1 MRPTLLKEDYQNF
14 KNKYE
19 GISGLSLPLEYLDT
33 SDVYVFRKAKKI
45 IGGFIL
51 GKKLPLRTVDIF
63 ISELNKEKFK
73 HFFSSDKCCEVCC
86 FWIDR
91 KYRRSAFFNA
101 KFWIKMANTVERQE
115 KEFILY
121 GTNSKGLAKMYG
133 YPKASA
139 LIHKDKMDNRETFT
153 FLARRRDFVRG
164 TWQIIKSKMLNQD
177 RKSDFE
183 IENKLKKELIYE
195 VSR

>member
-1 MRPTLLKEDYQNF
+1 MRPTLLKEDYQIF

-19 GISGLSLPLEYLDT
+19 GISGLSLPLEYLET

-101 KFWIKMANTVERQE
+101 KFWIKMANTVKRQE

-133 YPKASA
+133 YPKNSA
-139 LIHKDKMDNRETFT
+139 LIHKDKMDYRDTFT
-153 FLARRRDFVRG
+153 FLARRIDFASGV
-164 TWQIIKSKMLNQD
+164 WEIVKSKLLHQN
-177 RKSDFE
+177 RNSD
-183 IENKLKKELIYE
+183 IEAKNELKKTLIYE
-195 VSR
+195 ISR